1 MSIFIIS
8 LRILLAAIL
17 GGLVG
22 FEREVRGRTAGFRTH
37 MLVCLGS
44 ALFMTTSILMSSHYS
59 HLGAVDPS
67 RIAAGVVT
75 GVGFLGAGAVI
86 RFQSFVQGL
95 TTAASIWVV
104 AAIGLAVGAGL
115 YKVALIATVIVVVVL
130 FLSRLERRLALK
142 NKKNDSDKK

>member
-1 MSIFIIS
+1 MTIFIIS
-8 LRILLAAIL
+8 LRILLAAVL

-22 FEREVRGRTAGFRTH
+22 FEREIRGRTAGFRTH

-44 ALFMTTSILMSSHYS
+44 ALFMTTSILMSSQYGHM
-59 HLGAVDPS
+59 GVVDPS

-115 YKVALIATVIVVVVL
+115 YKVAVVATVIVVVVL
-130 FLSRLERRLALK
+130 FLSRLERRLQLK
-142 NKKNDSDKK
+142 NSKRHKK